1 MRLAYFDCF
10 SGISGDMALGALV
23 DAGADLDT
31 ISEIIQAIPGISFRL
46 IDEQVDVRG
55 MSAIRIQVESGPQG
69 LIRTYGSIRG
79 LLEEM
84 DMPTPARY
92 TAQRMYRRLAEA
104 AALVHGK
111 EVDLVTFHEFG
122 YVDCLVDIV
131 GCAVGLH
138 LLGVERV
145 FASPVPTGMGMMRTE
160 HGIMPIP
167 TPVVTELLRGVPT
180 YSRGIPVE
188 LVTPTGAAILAAVS
202 EGYGDMPMMRADHV
216 GYGAGAPRLDFPNA
230 LRVVV
235 GEEQRAGVGARVAA
249 SLDELFERERV
260 LLEATTEGISAKGRE
275 RLMRG
280 LEEAGASDVRTTLAA
295 GTGGRK
301 LETISAVL
309 PASAR
314 DQAIGQLQAERGMVS
329 IRLTP
334 VRVVP
339 TET

>member
-1 MRLAYFDCF
+1 
-10 SGISGDMALGALV
+10 
-23 DAGADLDT
+23 
-31 ISEIIQAIPGISFRL
+31 
-46 IDEQVDVRG
+46 
-55 MSAIRIQVESGPQG
+55 
-69 LIRTYGSIRG
+69 
-79 LLEEM
+79 
-84 DMPTPARY
+84 
-92 TAQRMYRRLAEA
+92 
-104 AALVHGK
+104 
-111 EVDLVTFHEFG
+111 
-122 YVDCLVDIV
+122 
-131 GCAVGLH
+131 
-138 LLGVERV
+138 
-145 FASPVPTGMGMMRTE
+145 
-160 HGIMPIP
+160 
-167 TPVVTELLRGVPT
+167 
-180 YSRGIPVE
+180 
-188 LVTPTGAAILAAVS
+188 
-202 EGYGDMPMMRADHV
+202 
-216 GYGAGAPRLDFPNA
+216 
-230 LRVVV
+230 V